1 MCRTVEVRVRAA
13 QVAGPSA
20 PAMAMASPARAS
32 SSSRAHLTGCGH
44 RQTRAGAPQLIALA
58 GKLREGLDQGDRR
71 VENLPLLARAQHG
84 AIDDQQS
91 ISVAALPVVK

>member
-1 MCRTVEVRVRAA
+1 VCRTVEVRVRAA

-58 GKLREGLDQGDRR
+58 GKLREGRDRR